1 MDSSVLLRPHLGEAG
16 VLREWP
22 RIESAVTSRIAR
34 VECLR
39 TIDRLRLV
47 GDLTD
52 ADAAELRARIGDAF
66 RSVEVLQVSGAVLD
80 RAGGSFPTVVRTLD
94 AIHLATA
101 SLRREQ
107 SAPDLVFATHDGQ
120 LGTAA
125 RALGFRVIGL

>member
-1 MDSSVLLRPHLGEAG
+1 MDSSVLLRPHLGEAAA
-16 VLREWP
+16 LKDWA

-34 VECLR
+34 VECFR

-52 ADAAELRARIGDAF
+52 TDAAELRARIGDTF
-66 RSVEVLQVSGAVLD
+66 RSVEILQVSGAVLD

-107 SAPDLVFATHDGQ
+107 SEPNLVFATHDGQ